1 MNIKL
6 STLGK
11 SVSYVVI
18 ALLLM
23 QLAKIIASY
32 TVGFALGTVLIALTP
47 EPHAYPIIAEAV
59 VAFLLQIIGAFV
71 LLAGLEKFKFGN
83 MLDKYELRLT
93 IRNAKLFAVGLGFA
107 LSALVIF
114 YFLDILIQSVCAIK
128 LHIDW
133 LHGMG
138 KADNRGDT
146 IAGMAIQNALP
157 ALVSVMY
164 FGTYL
169 LYRLR
174 KTYSIPSST
183 CIYGVIVTVIFLFIN
198 CEVYLGSLYTLHI
211 NVFLIMAVLKVFL
224 TGVLT
229 AYLIIDTRSPYMAFG
244 CIALVAFGSAY
255 LGKVLGGGW
264 FGADVINLARIYV
277 VSGLATMVLANV
289 GWLLLR
295 NRLLKSVRNK

>member
-11 SVSYVVI
+11 SVIYVVI

-47 EPHAYPIIAEAV
+47 EQHAYPIIAEAV
-59 VAFLLQIIGAFV
+59 VAFSFQIIGAFV

-114 YFLDILIQSVCAIK
+114 YFLDILIQSAYAIK

-146 IAGMAIQNALP
+146 IAGIVIQNALP

-169 LYRLR
+169 LSRLR
-174 KTYSIPSST
+174 KTYSILSSA
-183 CIYGVIVTVIFLFIN
+183 CIYGIFITVIFLFIN
-198 CEVYLGSLYTLHI
+198 RESYLGSPTAHI
-211 NVFLIMAVLKVFL
+211 NVFLMMGLLKVFL
-224 TGVLT
+224 TGLLT
-229 AYLIIDTRSPYMAFG
+229 AYLIMDTRSPYMAFG

-277 VSGLATMVLANV
+277 VSGLVTTVLANV

-295 NRLLKSVRNK
+295 NRLKEMMNINQ